1 VLIFVIVDSV
11 CWYTVVD
18 PAALKGISTVAIV
31 HHQEEEGLQA
41 PGSPLSVYAA
51 YQICVSTRIFQHGS
65 QSIAVTTE

>member
-1 VLIFVIVDSV
+1 MLTFVVVDSV
-11 CWYTVVD
+11 CGYAVVD
-18 PAALKGISTVAIV
+18 PAVHKGISTVAIV

-51 YQICVSTRIFQHGS
+51 YQFCVLARIFQHGS